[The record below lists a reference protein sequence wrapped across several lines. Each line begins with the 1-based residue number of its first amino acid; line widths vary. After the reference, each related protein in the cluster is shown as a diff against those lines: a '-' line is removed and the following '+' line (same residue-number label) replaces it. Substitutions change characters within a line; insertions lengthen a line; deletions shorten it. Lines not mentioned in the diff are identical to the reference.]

1 MAARIADASG
11 LRGLGLVIIQGQR
24 IKEQKGKELVLG
36 EATDAETD
44 AVAAAA
50 RAVVEGAGR
59 AAVPGVVAPRPAAQQ
74 S

>member
-44 AVAAAA
+44 VAD
-50 RAVVEGAGR
+50 AVVRGVVEAEGR
-59 AAVPGVVAPRPAAQQ
+59 TAVRGEVAPRPAAQQ